1 MLKKLIEALIMPPL
15 ALFVL
20 GGVGVLLR
28 KRRPRLSKWMISL
41 AVATLLLLCMPLVAA
56 ALLRSLQTAPALE
69 STAGSG
75 AQAIVV
81 FLADFRADGVEFGG
95 DSVGPLTLER
105 LRYAAHL
112 ARETG
117 LPILTSGGVPRRG
130 ARALAQLARD
140 VLENDFRAPVRW
152 METRSANTLQNARF
166 SAEMLAAEGV
176 GAAYLV
182 THAWHMPRSLDA
194 CARTDLIVIP
204 APTGFRAWPAL
215 DLDAFLPSAR
225 SLRESTWALHEWIG
239 RLWYALATT

>member
-28 KRRPRLSKWMISL
+28 RRRPVLSKWMISL
-41 AVATLLLLCMPLVAA
+41 AVTALFCLCTPLVSA

-69 STAGSG
+69 GASASE

-81 FLADFRADGVEFGG
+81 FLADFRADAAEFGG
-95 DSVGPLTLER
+95 DSVGPMTLER

-112 ARETG
+112 SRQTG

-130 ARALAQLARD
+130 TPALAQLGRD
-140 VLENDFRAPVRW
+140 VLEQEFQVPVRW
-152 METRSANTLQNARF
+152 SEPRSANTAQNARF
-166 SAEMLAAEGV
+166 SAEILASEGLDTV
-176 GAAYLV
+176 YLV
-182 THAWHMPRSLDA
+182 THAWHMPRSLGA
-194 CARTDLIVIP
+194 CDRAGLSAIP
-204 APTGFRAWPAL
+204 APTGFRAWPQL
-215 DLDAFLPSAR
+215 DLDALLPSAR

-239 RLWYALATT
+239 RVWYAFAG